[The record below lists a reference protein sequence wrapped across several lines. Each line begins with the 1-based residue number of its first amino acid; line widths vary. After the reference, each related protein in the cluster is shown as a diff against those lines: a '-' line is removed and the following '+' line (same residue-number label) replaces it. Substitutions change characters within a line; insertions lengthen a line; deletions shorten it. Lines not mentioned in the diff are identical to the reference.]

1 MPDLDRINQCRMLAK
16 ALWFLPPPARAQIA
30 DGLYG
35 LGVRVH
41 PELATKELLADG
53 PPGLGNHLRQELVS
67 INSDEN
73 LLSFLHHHNPEL
85 AAAIEAATTPEAK
98 RAVLAEIAS
107 NHPGLVGHAQ
117 RWLHRTAPEDLG

>member
-1 MPDLDRINQCRMLAK
+1 MPDFERVDQCRMLAK
-16 ALWFLPPPARAQIA
+16 ALWFLPPPSRAKIA

-67 INSDEN
+67 INSDDR
-73 LLSFLHHHNPEL
+73 LLGFLRQHNPEL
-85 AAAIEAATTPEAK
+85 AADIEGATTPQAK
-98 RAVLAEIAS
+98 AAVMSQIVE
-107 NHPGLVGHAQ
+107 NHPGLVGYAQ
-117 RWLHRTAPEDLG
+117 RWLQRASSEDLG